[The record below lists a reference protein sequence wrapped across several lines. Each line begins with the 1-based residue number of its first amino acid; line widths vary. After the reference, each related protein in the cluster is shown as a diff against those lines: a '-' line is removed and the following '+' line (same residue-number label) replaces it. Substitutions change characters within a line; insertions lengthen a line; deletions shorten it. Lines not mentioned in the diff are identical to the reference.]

1 MDLLGQQIKEAKLR
15 SHFVVFS
22 FHWGPNYQWHPDASI
37 IRLAHALVDL
47 GVDLV
52 HGHSSHHVQGI
63 ELYKGRPILYGCGD
77 FIDDYAVSDPY
88 RNDLGFLYR
97 LEFDVEQGEGGS
109 LVLLKR
115 SLFESAQID

>member
-1 MDLLGQQIKEAKLR
+1 MEFISRRVQEAKLR

-37 IRLAHALVDL
+37 IRLAHALIDL

-63 ELYKGRPILYGCGD
+63 ELYKGRPIFYGCGD
-77 FIDDYAVSDPY
+77 FIDDYAVSEVY

-97 LEFDVEQGEGGS
+97 LEYEIEPGEGT
-109 LVLLKR
+109 VLAPSSR
-115 SLFESAQID
+115 TASVIA